1 MARTLPRERLLPS
14 LLDRLTDDD
23 PVNRALKKHRGEIE
37 ALEKKLVTRKKSANL
52 ERPEELRRQRDNLLL
67 ELEQARAQYAILLG
81 SISSLKE
88 IRDCVK
94 RDLDGL
100 LNARNYSPQ
109 EELDDYPE
117 IKTSVLNYG
126 LPDFTGKTA
135 SGVDI
140 RELEN
145 LLKQS
150 ILSFEPR
157 IIRKTLHVR
166 LLADKSTFD
175 HNALSFEIEGELY
188 AEPVPIH
195 LHLRTQLELENGDM
209 LIQEFS
215 S

>member
-1 MARTLPRERLLPS
+1 M
-14 LLDRLTDDD
+14 
-23 PVNRALKKHRGEIE
+23 G
-37 ALEKKLVTRKKSANL
+37 
-52 ERPEELRRQRDNLLL
+52 
-67 ELEQARAQYAILLG
+67 
-81 SISSLKE
+81 
-88 IRDCVK
+88 
-94 RDLDGL
+94 
-100 LNARNYSPQ
+100 
-109 EELDDYPE
+109 
-117 IKTSVLNYG
+117 KTS
-126 LPDFTGKTA
+126 

-157 IIRKTLHVR
+157 IIRKTLRVR

-209 LIQEFS
+209 LVQEFS